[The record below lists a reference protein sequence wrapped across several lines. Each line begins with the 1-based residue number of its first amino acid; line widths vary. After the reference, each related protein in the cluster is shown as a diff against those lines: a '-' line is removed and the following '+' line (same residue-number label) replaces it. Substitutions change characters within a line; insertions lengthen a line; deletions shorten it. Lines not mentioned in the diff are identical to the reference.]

1 MSKGDCS
8 PSSPI
13 AKEVQ
18 VVDVS
23 LIGVEE
29 LDVLIRSL
37 TAIVKLAQRT
47 KQKLENAGV
56 QSGVSNRS
64 GL

>member
-1 MSKGDCS
+1 MTENNSQSLIEK
-8 PSSPI
+8 
-13 AKEVQ
+13 AK
-18 VVDVS
+18 VVDAG
-23 LIGVEE
+23 LIGIEE

-37 TAIVKLAQRT
+37 MAIVRLAQKT
-47 KQKLENAGV
+47 KLKLESTDM